1 MQCKGIAGV
10 GLIGGVLGAALVW
23 GGATWQAGQKPSGR
37 IATVDIVR
45 VFGESERQ
53 KALTEEMMKQRGG
66 LEEEN
71 RARLQ
76 KIDAAQAVL
85 DKMNPNDPLYGGK
98 QKEVVQMRVEY
109 KNWFDFKQAE
119 LGREIATWTWRIYS
133 DISQVTEEI
142 AKLSSYDAVLYID
155 EFPPISPDPEEM
167 KSRIRSR
174 RVVYSNPAIDI
185 SPMVLEKLNAN
196 FRASGGGPMLNQP

>member
-1 MQCKGIAGV
+1 MRFKGMAGV
-10 GLIGGVLGAALVW
+10 ALIGGVLGAALVW
-23 GGATWQAGQKPSGR
+23 GGAGWQSGPKPTGR
-37 IATVDIVR
+37 IATIDVVR

-53 KALTEEMMKQRGG
+53 KALTDEMMKQRGG

-76 KIDAAQAVL
+76 KIDAAQAAL

-133 DISQVTEEI
+133 EISQVTEEI
-142 AKLSSYDAVLYID
+142 AKLSGYDAVLYID

-167 KSRIRSR
+167 KGRIRSR
-174 RVVYSNPAIDI
+174 RVVYSNPAIDV
-185 SPMVLEKLNAN
+185 STMVLEKLNAN
-196 FRASGGGPMLNQP
+196 FRAAGGGPMLNQP